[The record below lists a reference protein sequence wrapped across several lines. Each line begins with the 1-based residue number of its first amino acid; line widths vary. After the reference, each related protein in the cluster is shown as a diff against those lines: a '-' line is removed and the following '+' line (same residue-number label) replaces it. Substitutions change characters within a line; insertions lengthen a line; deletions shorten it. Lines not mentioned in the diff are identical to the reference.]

1 MEFELKSLSRQAI
14 PEALKK
20 AHRYRLLNE
29 PSQAES
35 ICLDIL
41 RIDAA
46 NQTALVT
53 LLLALT
59 DQFGTEATVAQA
71 RGVLEKIQ
79 GEYER
84 AYYAGIISERSARTR
99 LRQGLPGAAFKA
111 YEEFADAMRWYE
123 TAQTARPAGNDDSI
137 LRWNTCAR
145 TLMRH
150 HELQPRPVERLET
163 VLDD

>member
-1 MEFELKSLSRQAI
+1 MQFELKSLSREAI
-14 PEALKK
+14 PEALSK
-20 AHRYRLLNE
+20 AERYRLLNE

-41 RIDAA
+41 QIDPA

-59 DQFGTEATVAQA
+59 DQFGAETTLPRAKE
-71 RGVLEKIQ
+71 VLSKLQ

-84 AYYAGIISERSARTR
+84 AYYAGVISERSARAR
-99 LRQGLPGAAFKA
+99 MRAGHPGAAFKA
-111 YEEFADAMRWYE
+111 YGEFTDAMHWYE
-123 TAQTARPAGNDDSI
+123 AAQQLRPAGNDDAI

-150 HELQPRPVERLET
+150 DELRPQPEERLEP

>member
-1 MEFELKSLSRQAI
+1 MEFELKSLSPEAI
-14 PEALKK
+14 PEALGK
-20 AHRYRLLNE
+20 AERYRLLNE

-41 RIDAA
+41 RIDQT
-46 NQTALVT
+46 NQSALVT

-59 DQFGTEATVAQA
+59 DQFGTEATAA
-71 RGVLEKIQ
+71 RAREVLGRLE
-79 GEYER
+79 GEYDR
-84 AYYAGIISERSARTR
+84 AYYAGIISERSARAHM
-99 LRQGLPGAAFKA
+99 RQGLPSAGFKA
-111 YEEFADAMRWYE
+111 YEELVHAMAWYE
-123 TAQTARPAGNDDSI
+123 KAERLRPSGNDDSI

-150 HELQPRPVERLET
+150 HELRPQPQERLEP

>member
-1 MEFELKSLSRQAI
+1 MQFELMSLSAEAI
-14 PEALKK
+14 PDALEK
-20 AHRYRLLNE
+20 AVRYRLLNE

-41 RIDAA
+41 RIDPA

-59 DQFGTEATVAQA
+59 DQFGTEVTVSRAKE
-71 RGVLEKIQ
+71 VLEKIE

-84 AYYAGIISERSARTR
+84 TYYAGIIYERSARAR
-99 LRQGLPGAAFKA
+99 LRDAYPGVAFKV
-111 YEEFADAMRWYE
+111 YEEFTRAMRCYE
-123 TAQTARPAGNDDSI
+123 KAQTLRPPANDDSI

-145 TLMRH
+145 TLMQH
-150 HELQPRPVERLET
+150 DELRPQPQERLES